1 MAVQTEMDL
10 HVLVDL
16 TAPAAVCD
24 HRREPLR
31 IALVVDRSGSMRGAK
46 LDATKRSVAYLAG
59 QLTVDDQLAIVA
71 YDDQVLL
78 PYALGPAGVDA
89 VDQARWLASAPVG
102 RPTSPVGGSRASS
115 SCVGAMAAS
124 VGWCCSPMGMPTSV
138 APIRRFSR
146 GWPLRCW
153 GAASRPRPSGS
164 VTAEPALTE
173 RFRLVHDHRRGWGR
187 STRGACR

>member
-124 VGWCCSPMGMPTSV
+124 VGWCCSDGHANVGSTDPSILARMASEVLGSGISTTTV
-138 APIRRFSR
+138 GFGDGRT
-146 GWPLRCW
+146 
-153 GAASRPRPSGS
+153 GAYRAL
-164 VTAEPALTE
+164 PA
-173 RFRLVHDHRRGWGR
+173 R
-187 STRGACR
+187 A